1 MHLEKTIT
9 GAYFA
14 LITSIRGTYMSGP
27 GAIYVGS
34 SVHPYKKIMVGINEH
49 SVLLSLQDAGKL
61 ATHIRSTIKR
71 LQRCSSRFQEDDN
84 E

>member
-1 MHLEKTIT
+1 
-9 GAYFA
+9 
-14 LITSIRGTYMSGP
+14 MSVP

-34 SVHPYKKIMVGINEH
+34 SVHPHKKIMVGINEH
-49 SVLLSLQDAGKL
+49 SVLLSLHDAGKL

-71 LQRCSSRFQEDDN
+71 LQRSSSRFQEGDN

>member
-1 MHLEKTIT
+1 MHLEKNIT

-14 LITSIRGTYMSGP
+14 LITSIRGTYMSVP

-34 SVHPYKKIMVGINEH
+34 SVHPVKKIMIGINEH
-49 SVLLSLQDAGKL
+49 SVLLSLRDAGKF

-71 LQRCSSRFQEDDN
+71 LQRCSSHFQEDDN

>member
-1 MHLEKTIT
+1 
-9 GAYFA
+9 
-14 LITSIRGTYMSGP
+14 MSVP

-34 SVHPYKKIMVGINEH
+34 SVHPHKKIMVGINEH